1 MLVEGVNLKNLL
13 VQVLDGWGI
22 RNTILM
28 INLRGFLLF
37 LLILRLDYWLGS
49 WFIIDSTQFK
59 AKVGISV
66 LLREIIEWLAVVLS
80 DGMSKDLVN
89 DIFSEILQV
98 ARPIQ
103 DLIKF
108 IIAAVCII
116 ENFDE
121 AFILNILYHWHVLI
135 HLLVSINQGF
145 IVCGDASCIEVL

>member
-1 MLVEGVNLKNLL
+1 MGTLNLKNLL
-13 VQVLDGWGI
+13 FQIVDGWV
-22 RNTILM
+22 RNTILPS
-28 INLRGFLLF
+28 NLRALF
-37 LLILRLDYWLGS
+37 LFLQILRLNSELGFL
-49 WFIIDSTQFK
+49 FIIDSTQFK
-59 AKVGISV
+59 TKVGIPM
-66 LLREIIEWLAVVLS
+66 LLREVIEWLAVVLS

-89 DIFSEILQV
+89 DVFSEILQV

-135 HLLVSINQGF
+135 QLLVSVNKGF
-145 IVCGDASCIEVL
+145 KVGGDASYINGQ